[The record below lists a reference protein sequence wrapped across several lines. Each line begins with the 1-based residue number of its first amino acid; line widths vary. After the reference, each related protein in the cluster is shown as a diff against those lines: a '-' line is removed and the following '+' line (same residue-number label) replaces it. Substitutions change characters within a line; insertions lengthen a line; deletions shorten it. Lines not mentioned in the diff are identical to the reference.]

1 MIYQKLFRVEE
12 YNFFLFSSL
21 QIIIMTSQDA
31 KQLSNFFTPKI
42 DLLDKNTY
50 SEVSFVQLPDGNQG
64 SYTSNQ
70 ISYNTIT
77 LAQNFIVL
85 ADSILFI
92 PFQIKV
98 QLQLLL
104 QEILKLLSNKVFCS

>member
-1 MIYQKLFRVEE
+1 
-12 YNFFLFSSL
+12 
-21 QIIIMTSQDA
+21 MTTQDA
-31 KQLSNFFTPKI
+31 KQLGNFFNSKI

-50 SEVSFVQLPDGNQG
+50 SETSYIQLPDNNQG

-85 ADSILFI
+85 ELIEQFL
-92 PFQIKV
+92 
-98 QLQLLL
+98 
-104 QEILKLLSNKVFCS
+104 